1 MHIQPPQLA
10 GYFTMEIQFHFLSHI
25 FLKET
30 SHLKLTFAV
39 FFPCKGTNVI
49 EMTLK
54 TLLKMH
60 SGEKFSK
67 GTLVVDMSTAY
78 LENTFENA

>member
-1 MHIQPPQLA
+1 M
-10 GYFTMEIQFHFLSHI
+10 
-25 FLKET
+25 
-30 SHLKLTFAV
+30 
-39 FFPCKGTNVI
+39 I

-78 LENTFENA
+78 LENTFENAQWRKISKAMLVIEMDKRLTKVHILFRI